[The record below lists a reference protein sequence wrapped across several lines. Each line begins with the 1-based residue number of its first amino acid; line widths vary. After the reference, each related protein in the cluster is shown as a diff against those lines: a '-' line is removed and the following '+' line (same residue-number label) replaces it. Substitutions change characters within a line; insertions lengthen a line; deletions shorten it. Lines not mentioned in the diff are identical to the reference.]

1 MLRCLTA
8 GVLALTL
15 LTSQGQATPGP
26 QDMSPQEAY
35 QTAFAGLESGHSAL
49 ANAIADALLQR
60 DPGDFRFLIL
70 KSRAA
75 RNIGL
80 FDESTTAGRSAWRQA
95 ESDAQKFTAAM
106 VTAQALSSAGKRT
119 RAQLWLRRASDSA
132 PNDSTRA
139 LAARDFRYVRARN
152 TWSTELSFNIAPSNN
167 VNNGSANETT
177 QLYGLPLEF
186 RLSGTA
192 QALAGIKYAASAA
205 TRYRIDQGA
214 NFAHDMVFQ
223 FSHRTYTL
231 DADSRASAPGV
242 SGSDFAFTQAA
253 IGYIY
258 QNRPKNGLGPYALN
272 ATAGHTLYGGESY
285 FSYLRLSGTQNFRLS
300 DRANLSFSG
309 SGERQFGVA
318 SPDAD
323 IVRADLRFARQVGAL
338 GRLGLSLGHSASSS
352 VTDVS
357 NYNEMRTGVDLTLTK
372 PIFGT
377 RVSFGLDWRQ
387 RDYPLSR
394 YDPSG
399 RNDEELSASIDLVF
413 TEIVR
418 YGFNPT
424 LSINAAHTTSNIG
437 LYDSESI
444 GVSFGMRSAF

>member
-8 GVLALTL
+8 GVLALAV
-15 LTSQGQATPGP
+15 LTSPGLASPGP
-26 QDMSPQEAY
+26 QEMSPEEAY
-35 QTAFAGLESGHSAL
+35 RTAFEGLESGHSKL

-80 FDESTTAGRSAWRQA
+80 FDESAGAGRTAWREA
-95 ESDAQKFTAAM
+95 ETDAQKFTAAM
-106 VTAQALSSAGKRT
+106 VTAQALSSDGKRT

-132 PNDSTRA
+132 PNDGARA
-139 LAARDFRYVRARN
+139 LAVRDFRYVRARN
-152 TWSTELSFNIAPSNN
+152 PWLTELNFNIAPSNN

-177 QLYGLPLEF
+177 QLYGLPFEF
-186 RLSGTA
+186 RLSGAA
-192 QALAGIKYAASAA
+192 QALSGIEYSASAA
-205 TRYRIDQGA
+205 TRYRFDQGA
-214 NFAHDMVFQ
+214 NFAHDVVFQ

-231 DADSRASAPGV
+231 DADAKASAPGV
-242 SGSDFAFTQAA
+242 KGSDFAFTQAA

-258 QNRPKNGLGPYALN
+258 RSRPESGLGPFTLN
-272 ATAGHTLYGGESY
+272 ATAGHTLYGGDSY
-285 FSYLRLSGTQNFRLS
+285 LSYLRLGGAQDMPLG

-309 SGERQFGVA
+309 SGERQFGVVSA
-318 SPDAD
+318 DAD
-323 IVRADLRFARQVGAL
+323 ILRADLRYARNVGTL
-338 GRLGLSLGHSASSS
+338 GRVGLSLGHSTSSS
-352 VTDVS
+352 AADVS
-357 NYNEMRTGVDLTLTK
+357 NYSELRTGVDLTLAK

-387 RDYPLSR
+387 RDYPRSR
-394 YDPSG
+394 YDPAG
-399 RNDEELSASIDLVF
+399 RNDKELSASIDMVF
-413 TEIVR
+413 TEIDR

-424 LSINAAHTTSNIG
+424 LSINAGQTKSNIG
-437 LYDSESI
+437 LYDRESL